1 MVSICLT
8 HPLFPPSMSTQ
19 PKVGGG
25 VSVDGRTVSH
35 YRVLEK
41 LGGGGMGVVH
51 RAEDSVLG
59 RTVALKFLPQDAMR
73 DQQTLDRFLR
83 EARAAAAL
91 NHPHICTVHEVG
103 EQDGEPFIVMELLE
117 GTTLKHLIEENSLKI
132 ERVIELGIQIADA
145 LDLAHSRGIVHRDI
159 KPANIFVTRS
169 GQAKVLDFGVAKF
182 TQKAVRVAEAVGA
195 GMATEASAVHLTS
208 PGSTVG
214 TACYM
219 SPEQTLGQELDA
231 RTDLFSFG
239 SVLYEMTTGSV
250 AFPGGTPAAISD
262 AILHGTPKS
271 ALDLSPNAP
280 AELDRIINKAL
291 EKDPDMRYQ
300 SAAELRGDLKRLK
313 RDLDSGSRA
322 SVVRAA
328 GTGPVPA
335 RQAAVAPATEKSVAV
350 LYFENLSGAKD
361 DEYFRDGMTEDII
374 TELSKISQLRVFPR
388 SEVLGF
394 RNKPVTAPEVGQQLN
409 ASFVLEGSIRRAG
422 NRLRITAQLVET
434 RTRHSAWAE
443 RYDRELEDVF
453 VIQDE
458 IARSIAQALRI
469 TLSPQ
474 EEKTIAR
481 KPTENLQAYDYYLRG
496 RSYTRRENLEFAL
509 QMFEQAIKLDPD
521 FALAHAGVANVC
533 GLYYELREQNVKW
546 IDRGVAACD
555 KASSLDPQL
564 AEVLAARARLFY
576 GEKKPEEAIHYA
588 RMALERNPTCDG
600 AYNILARAYFVS
612 GRYQDALAIKDR
624 ALETSG
630 DDYNVYI
637 PFINSLVKLGHA
649 EAATRLRERQAVIL
663 EQQLELVPED
673 VRARILLACI
683 YGTLGKEEDAVRQA
697 QTAVAL
703 RPNEPGV
710 LYNAACAY
718 GVLSR
723 KADALDTLKKA
734 VAAGYGNI
742 EWAAR
747 DPDLTC
753 LYDDP
758 EFQELCRSKRPKPA
772 S

>member
-1 MVSICLT
+1 M
-8 HPLFPPSMSTQ
+8 
-19 PKVGGG
+19 
-25 VSVDGRTVSH
+25 DGRTVSH

-51 RAEDSVLG
+51 RAEDTVLG
-59 RTVALKFLPQDAMR
+59 RTVALKFLPQDTMR

-83 EARAAAAL
+83 EARAAAGL
-91 NHPHICTVHEVG
+91 THPHICTVHEVG

-117 GTTLKHLIEENSLKI
+117 GATLKHLIEGDSLKI
-132 ERVIELGIQIADA
+132 ERVIDLGIQIADA
-145 LDLAHSRGIVHRDI
+145 LDLAHGRGIIHRDI
-159 KPANIFVTRS
+159 KPANIFVTRA
-169 GQAKVLDFGVAKF
+169 GHAKVLDFGVAKF
-182 TQKAVRVAEAVGA
+182 TQKSIRVAEVVGA
-195 GMATEASAVHLTS
+195 GMATAASDSHLTS

-214 TACYM
+214 TASYM
-219 SPEQTLGQELDA
+219 SPEQTLGKELDA

-262 AILHGTPKS
+262 AILHGMPKS
-271 ALDLSPNAP
+271 ALDLNPNTP

-313 RDLDSGSRA
+313 RDLDSGSRT
-322 SVVRAA
+322 SVARPAGAA
-328 GTGPVPA
+328 PTPA
-335 RQAAVAPATEKSVAV
+335 RQAVAPAAENSVAV

-509 QMFEQAIKLDPD
+509 QMFEQAIKLDPN

-533 GLYYELREQNVKW
+533 GLYYELREQNPKW
-546 IDRGVAACD
+546 IERGVAACD
-555 KASSLDPQL
+555 QASSLDPQL

-576 GEKKPEEAIHYA
+576 GEKRPEDAVQYA
-588 RMALERNPTCDG
+588 RMALERNPNCDG

-649 EAATRLRERQAVIL
+649 EAATRLRERQSVIL

-683 YGTLGKEEDAVRQA
+683 YATLGKEEDAVRQA

-703 RPNEPGV
+703 RPNEPSV
-710 LYNAACAY
+710 LYNAACTY

-723 KADALDTLKKA
+723 KADALDSLKKA

-742 EWAAR
+742 EWASR

-758 EFQELCRSKRPKPA
+758 EFQELCRSKRAKA
-772 S
+772 SS